1 MKIVDSLAAETLPFL
16 KILIVYII
24 FMLIFNSFMNIIKE
38 VTLFSDSFFV
48 YLFDTKIEFV
58 LL

>member
-38 VTLFSDSFFV
+38 VTLFSDSFSCVF
-48 YLFDTKIEFV
+48 I
-58 LL
+58 